1 MCLPILHRIGRTG
14 RAGASG
20 LAVTLV
26 APDDARLV
34 AEVEKLIK
42 KKAQV
47 QLLALPGGERREE
60 REDRGRRDFRD
71 RRDGRSDGRSDA
83 SARDS
88 VYATRQLPGQP
99 PNPFFDRPYEPAAQ
113 GEAAELPAWEKAAHS
128 APAIARPGLL
138 SPNIKPRRQ
147 VAALFK
153 PRAQEPGEADAAP
166 SQTPDGQPG

>member
-1 MCLPILHRIGRTG
+1 M
-14 RAGASG
+14 
-20 LAVTLV
+20 
-26 APDDARLV
+26 APGDARLV

-47 QLLALPGGERREE
+47 QPLALPGGERREG

-71 RRDGRSDGRSDA
+71 RRDGRSEGRSEGRSDA

-99 PNPFFDRPYEPAAQ
+99 TDPFFDRPYEPAAQ
-113 GEAAELPAWEKAAHS
+113 GEAAELPAWEKAARS
-128 APAIARPGLL
+128 APAIARSGLL

-153 PRAQEPGEADAAP
+153 PRAQA
-166 SQTPDGQPG
+166 Q